1 MIISAEMFLY
11 GGLISSRISND
22 TTATILTRAKKLL
35 SYSMTFPDLKMYISN
50 VVMRIPA
57 YDGDF
62 EEPWYWADYGFEL
75 YKYSYYFYKY
85 SHTNDTQDLATA

>member
-1 MIISAEMFLY
+1 
-11 GGLISSRISND
+11 
-22 TTATILTRAKKLL
+22 
-35 SYSMTFPDLKMYISN
+35 MYISN

-75 YKYSYYFYKY
+75 YTYSYYLDKY